1 MYRFIRLIIL
11 LYFHIILIIIV
22 FGSLLND
29 LLIYLLIFE
38 LNKGPDQMMDF

>member
-1 MYRFIRLIIL
+1 MYKFIRLIIL
-11 LYFHIILIIIV
+11 LCFNIILIIIV

-38 LNKGPDQMMDF
+38 SNKEPDRMMDF